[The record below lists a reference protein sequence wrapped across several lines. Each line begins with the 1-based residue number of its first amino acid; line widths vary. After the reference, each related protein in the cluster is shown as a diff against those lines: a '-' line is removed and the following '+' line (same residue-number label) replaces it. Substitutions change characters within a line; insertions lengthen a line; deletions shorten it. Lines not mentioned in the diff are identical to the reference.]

1 MAGTEGKKFDEG
13 KLRYDLIPAYP
24 LAEVARV
31 YTIGAAKYD
40 DRNWEQ
46 GIAWGRIFRALLSHA
61 WKWWRGQMFDSEDG
75 QHHLSSV
82 AWCALTLMEYEV
94 THPELDD
101 RGRKDMYDVM
111 EGR

>member
-1 MAGTEGKKFDEG
+1 MAEQGRKDDAG

-31 YTIGAAKYD
+31 YTIGASKYD
-40 DRNWEQ
+40 DRNWEN
-46 GIAWGRIFRALLSHA
+46 GLAWGRVFRALIGHA
-61 WKWWRGQMFDSEDG
+61 WKWWRGQKYDAVDG

-82 AWCALTLMEYEV
+82 VWCAMALMEYEV

-101 RGRKDMYDVM
+101 RGRKDMSDVV
-111 EGR
+111 ERR